1 MDTILMSR
9 VFVDN
14 VRLNIRN
21 VEHAT
26 LIAAHNAF
34 LSFIFKMEAV
44 IAVKNMIVTVYSV
57 TLCSVLI
64 V

>member
-1 MDTILMSR
+1 MDTILISR

-26 LIAAHNAF
+26 LVTVYTAF